1 MEDKILEIKEVK
13 KSYRK
18 REVLHNTNFVLKT
31 GEIYIVVQL
40 SRQKSEIFIVN

>member
-31 GEIYIVVQL
+31 YSGSVV
-40 SRQKSEIFIVN
+40 KTKI

>member
-18 REVLHNTNFVLKT
+18 REVLHNTNPELFTEQYL
-31 GEIYIVVQL
+31 
-40 SRQKSEIFIVN
+40 N